1 MRSFQRQENGAIA
14 TTTEGMRGKEG
25 EEASPTLLPQSSEV
39 APPPT
44 SDSVALAQSSAV
56 LPATAEKKTTTTS
69 AAAST
74 TSRRAPP
81 PFCRS
86 RTDSIIRYTPTTQAE
101 APGAT
106 FYVDRKG
113 DLDYVVLL
121 KVSQPRIGSDLAT
134 LTAIFVWI
142 FKYLAQDA

>member
-69 AAAST
+69 AAAS